1 MKALLLALLLIG
13 CVPKPVVVYQ
23 QYPLT
28 APPRIPL
35 PTIQGYELQCLSD
48 DVYIRMKLRE
58 LVLQKQVELCES
70 EILSTHPVE

>member
-1 MKALLLALLLIG
+1 MRSLLLALLLVG
-13 CVPKPVVVYQ
+13 CTPKPVVVYQ
-23 QYPLT
+23 QHPLT

-35 PTIQGYELQCLSD
+35 PTISGSELQCLSD

-70 EILSTHPVE
+70 EILSMHPVE